1 MITNSLRPA
10 SGAVT
15 DTGVVSG
22 AAFPFASGDLATIV
36 VPRLALVS
44 CAGSPTHTTD
54 HDRTDILA
62 AFPSE

>member
-15 DTGVVSG
+15 DTSGVSD
-22 AAFPFASGDLATIV
+22 AAVPLASGDLATIV

-44 CAGSPTHTTD
+44 CAGSPPHPKD
-54 HDRTDILA
+54 LDRTDILA